1 MAQPL
6 SSSVMEMLFLAKLLG
21 YLIYLSLLII
31 QSGCSLGSVL
41 GACLAVERSNKML
54 AVVTAYV
61 IHHSLLILAYY
72 GTPSRQNLLQKIR
85 WCPGLARFSALL
97 SMRYIAYLRETM
109 NG

>member
-31 QSGCSLGSVL
+31 IQSGCSLGSVL

-54 AVVTAYV
+54 AAVTAYV
-61 IHHSLLILAYY
+61 I
-72 GTPSRQNLLQKIR
+72 N
-85 WCPGLARFSALL
+85 
-97 SMRYIAYLRETM
+97 
-109 NG
+109 